1 MVPFL
6 SLSDISAS
14 FQPQLDEAVAKVV
27 HSGQYIQGVEV
38 ERFETEFAA
47 YCGVRH
53 CIGVANGLDA
63 LVLILRAYEE
73 SGKLKEDDEVI
84 VPANTF
90 IATILAIT
98 ASKLV
103 PVLVEPDPRTFDLD
117 PSSARRAITRKTK
130 AILPVHLYG
139 QIADMD
145 PIREIAAG
153 KNLIVIED
161 AAQAHGACYNGSR
174 SGSLGGCAGFSF
186 YPGKNLGA
194 LGDSGAVT
202 TDDDELATIARTM
215 ANYGSVKKYVN
226 DYKGVNSRL
235 DEIQAA
241 ILRVKLPRLD
251 RDNELR
257 REVARK
263 YLEGIS
269 NPDILLPA
277 PPGNPER
284 HVWHIFAVRT
294 AHREAFRI
302 HLQENGIHTLIHYP
316 IPPHRQKAYSE
327 WSSLSLPITEAIHEE
342 EVSIPMSPLLGDT
355 QINEVITAINSFR
368 PTS

>member
-235 DEIQAA
+235 DEIQAV
-241 ILRVKLPRLD
+241 ILRAKLKRLDGFNARRREIAATYSRLLAEVVETPFEDGHGRHVYHQYTILSDRRDAIQKALTEAGIACAVYYPVPLHQQEMFAATHGDLKLPVT
-251 RDNELR
+251 E
-257 REVARK
+257 
-263 YLEGIS
+263 
-269 NPDILLPA
+269 
-277 PPGNPER
+277 
-284 HVWHIFAVRT
+284 RT
-294 AHREAFRI
+294 AQRC
-302 HLQENGIHTLIHYP
+302 
-316 IPPHRQKAYSE
+316 
-327 WSSLSLPITEAIHEE
+327 LSLPI
-342 EVSIPMSPLLGDT
+342 SPMLQDA
-355 QINEVITAINSFR
+355 QIERVCEVIRNTLA
-368 PTS
+368 